1 MFNGIMVTAL
11 IAAGLGLLA
20 YNAEQLSETTG
31 SLPGKVG
38 KGPIRKPNY
47 TVESRFRKDHRE
59 GRCCHRKYDL
69 EKRTGN

>member
-1 MFNGIMVTAL
+1 MQIMHSKMFNGIMVTAL

-38 KGPIRKPNY
+38 KVHEKP
-47 TVESRFRKDHRE
+47 
-59 GRCCHRKYDL
+59 
-69 EKRTGN
+69 